1 MQSGRGRKC
10 QRGLI
15 MRKRTIGTGI
25 LVACAVGLIVYL
37 AFHVRIAP
45 VPNAVAALKTFG
57 MTCGSCAGK
66 IEKAL
71 KPLRGVSGVEVDVNG
86 GWVLVGY
93 DTQSASPEE
102 FAGAVRKAGF
112 QSWPMEQMSL
122 ADFRQVAGRDFGT
135 KVARA
140 SGCGSGGCGTGG
152 GCGSSK

>member
-1 MQSGRGRKC
+1 
-10 QRGLI
+10 

-71 KPLRGVSGVEVDVNG
+71 KPLKGVSGVEVDVNG

-93 DTQSASPEE
+93 ATQSASPEA

-122 ADFRQVAGRDFGT
+122 ADFRQVAGRDFGAKLVKT
-135 KVARA
+135 
-140 SGCGSGGCGTGG
+140 SGCGSGGCDTGS